1 VKRKDAPAA
10 AEPQPQCLCMGMG
23 PKVTAMLKCRS
34 GAAQQHLN
42 NARVEFLK
50 AVRAMID
57 DRIDE
62 LGRSRKKGTS
72 VTVE

>member
-1 VKRKDAPAA
+1 MKRKDAPAA
-10 AEPQPQCLCMGMG
+10 AEPQCLCMGVG
-23 PKVTAMLKCRS
+23 PKVTAMLQCRS
-34 GAAQQHLN
+34 GAARQHLN

-57 DRIDE
+57 ERIDE